1 MSVLQRAIPAPG
13 RQTAYPLDL
22 RPRRDS
28 LPHWGDLSFSSP
40 LFSQQEK
47 LAWLLSNDNSPIPK
61 SLLRI

>member
-13 RQTAYPLDL
+13 RQMAYPLDL

-28 LPHWGDLSFSSP
+28 QPHWRPQLFIP